1 MGVKSSKRAWADII
15 ADILTNTRD
24 GENVTDIMYNTRLS
38 YAHMKEYLK
47 MMVENGLLAYEIEGR
62 GMYRTTERGF
72 EYLETYKRIRRLA
85 FPKEQSSTRRGAP
98 SEAARMGREG
108 NEDDPEQQQQ
118 QQQQRQQPVAP
129 GIAKGKARSSY
140 TSKP

>member
-47 MMVENGLLAYEIEGR
+47 MMVENGLLAYETEGR

-72 EYLETYKRIRRLA
+72 EYLETYKRMRRLA
-85 FPKEQSSTRRGAP
+85 FPKEQGAARRGAP
-98 SEAARMGREG
+98 PEAARMGED
-108 NEDDPEQQQQ
+108 EDDSAQEQQQQ
-118 QQQQRQQPVAP
+118 RQPVAP
-129 GIAKGKARSSY
+129 GISKGKARSSY

>member
-47 MMVENGLLAYEIEGR
+47 MMVENGLLAYETEGR

-85 FPKEQSSTRRGAP
+85 FPKEQGSTRRGAP
-98 SEAARMGREG
+98 PGAARVGEEE
-108 NEDDPEQQQQ
+108 EDDPEQQQ